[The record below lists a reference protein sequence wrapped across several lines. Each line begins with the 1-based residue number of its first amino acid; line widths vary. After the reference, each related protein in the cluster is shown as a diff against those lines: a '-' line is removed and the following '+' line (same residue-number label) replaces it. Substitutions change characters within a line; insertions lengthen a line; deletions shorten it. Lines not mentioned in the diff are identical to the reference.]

1 MEKEI
6 LNNPFNDWSKISKKE
21 IERVF
26 NEMFNPELL
35 YGFDAILYDEALSKA
50 NHFGTDWVSEMKKDE
65 VYDNFMLHYLEN
77 EGITPDEF
85 EN

>member
-1 MEKEI
+1 MEKELI
-6 LNNPFNDWSKISKKE
+6 NNPFHDWSKVNKRV
-21 IERVF
+21 IERAF

-50 NHFGTDWVSEMKKDE
+50 NHYGTEWMDEMKKDE
-65 VYDNFMLHYLEN
+65 VYENFMLHYLEN
-77 EGITPDEF
+77 EGITPEEF